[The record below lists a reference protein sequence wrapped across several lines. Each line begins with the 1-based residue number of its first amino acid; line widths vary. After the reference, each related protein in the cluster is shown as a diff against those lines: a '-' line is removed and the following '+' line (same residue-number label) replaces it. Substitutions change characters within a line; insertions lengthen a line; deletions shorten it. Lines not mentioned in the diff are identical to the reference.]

1 MSEVDFL
8 EDSHEISSS
17 YSDSSEVG
25 DLNIGC
31 DFQNMQPN
39 QFEPEKQN
47 QANNFQCD
55 HSPDKVGEKANSR
68 FYKIVLES
76 LGGVNV
82 GIMLKPEKLTVF
94 AAMTWLH

>member
-8 EDSHEISSS
+8 EDNHEISSR

-31 DFQNMQPN
+31 YFQNLQPY

-47 QANNFQCD
+47 QANCFQCG
-55 HSPDKVGEKANSR
+55 HIPDKVEK
-68 FYKIVLES
+68 K
-76 LGGVNV
+76 
-82 GIMLKPEKLTVF
+82 KPTRVSTKLCRKHWVASMWETSCRD
-94 AAMTWLH
+94 LRN